1 MKKSTLKKLIS
12 RKAPLRKR
20 GGLFAPFCLLMAVL
34 TLFLISC
41 EKEPEDMGDV
51 MPPVI
56 SGTHD
61 IEILQGDGIAYR
73 NGVTATDDRDGEVVF
88 WVDGSAVDPETAGVY
103 TATYHAKDAAGNEA
117 SLTVTVTVI
126 ARRVTFDGLWE
137 VVDPIIAT
145 QGFRGQSVGKVS
157 ETLYW
162 YIKANMSYT
171 STSDKTDWVSEA
183 HRGLTEHVGDCFTY
197 YAVARAFF
205 ERLGI
210 EVMTVQRAPNV
221 LPTTHYWLL
230 VNTGTADS
238 PAWYHWDVCP
248 HYKEHPLTSIL
259 LTDAEL
265 LAYNDRVEH
274 YYTFDRSLYPATP
287 TASFLK

>member
-117 SLTVTVTVI
+117 SVTVTVTVLE
-126 ARRVTFDGLWE
+126 RRVTFDGLWE
-137 VVDPIIAT
+137 VVDPIIAA
-145 QGFRGQSVGKVS
+145 QGFRGQSVGQVS

-162 YIKANMSYT
+162 YIKANMSYI
-171 STSDKTDWVSEA
+171 STSDTQS
-183 HRGLTEHVGDCFTY
+183 
-197 YAVARAFF
+197 
-205 ERLGI
+205 
-210 EVMTVQRAPNV
+210 V
-221 LPTTHYWLL
+221 L
-230 VNTGTADS
+230 S
-238 PAWYHWDVCP
+238 DV
-248 HYKEHPLTSIL
+248 EM
-259 LTDAEL
+259 
-265 LAYNDRVEH
+265 
-274 YYTFDRSLYPATP
+274 
-287 TASFLK
+287 

>member
-20 GGLFAPFCLLMAVL
+20 GGLFAPFCLLVAALM
-34 TLFLISC
+34 LFSVSC
-41 EKEPEDMGDV
+41 EKKPAQTGDTT
-51 MPPVI
+51 PPVI

-73 NGVTATDDRDGEVVF
+73 NGVTATDDRDGEVAF
-88 WVDGSAVDPETAGVY
+88 WVDGSAVDPETPGVY
-103 TATYHAKDAAGNEA
+103 TATYYTKDAAGNEA
-117 SLTVTVTVI
+117 SVTVTVTVL
-126 ARRVTFDGLWE
+126 ARRVTFDALWE
-137 VVDPIIAT
+137 VVDPIIAA
-145 QGFRGQSVGKVS
+145 QGFRNQSVGQVS

-162 YIKANMSYT
+162 YLKASMSYD
-171 STSDKTDWVSEA
+171 STSDKTDWVAEA
-183 HRGLTEHVGDCFTY
+183 HRALTEHVGDCFTY

-210 EVMTVQRAPNV
+210 EVMTVQRAPDV

-230 VNTGTADS
+230 VNTGTADA

-287 TASFLK
+287 IESFSK